1 MLVESA
7 IADVFIYRNEKG
19 KRFTE
24 PREEFLKKWS
34 GVVFIAEPNEASGEN
49 DYAKKRQKEQL
60 ESLRWPLVLVG
71 FIMLT
76 ALGMFQSPDVSTG
89 VLLGLKATGV
99 ILTALLLSVQYG
111 KTNDF
116 TDSLCRINQKTDC
129 NHILTSPAA
138 KITSWLGWSE
148 VGFFYFMGGW
158 ITLLMGHK
166 ETQFDILQST
176 LDILS
181 FLALPYTFWSIWY
194 QWRVAKQWCPLCV
207 AVQVVI
213 WAEVLIGSWE
223 MMEENTLQLLPTM
236 DYRLWTSFL
245 LPILLWLIIKPLL
258 LKSKQA
264 DEWQRELRKFK
275 NNPALFEALLKQQK
289 QMPPVPADLQPI
301 VLGNPAAEHT
311 ITMVTNPYCGPCAH
325 AHARLEEVLAENPNL
340 KAQIIFAVCY
350 DPDGRKTK
358 VAKHMMA
365 LGATDE
371 KLGDGIAA
379 WYAQTKKDYDTWA
392 KAYPADTSN
401 IPENVI
407 AAHCE
412 WTKDAN
418 IEGTPTFF
426 VDGRKLPE
434 IYGLKGVARLLQY
447 LTTDLAEST

>member
-1 MLVESA
+1 M
-7 IADVFIYRNEKG
+7 
-19 KRFTE
+19 
-24 PREEFLKKWS
+24 
-34 GVVFIAEPNEASGEN
+34 
-49 DYAKKRQKEQL
+49 
-60 ESLRWPLVLVG
+60 
-71 FIMLT
+71 
-76 ALGMFQSPDVSTG
+76 
-89 VLLGLKATGV
+89 KATGV
-99 ILTALLLSVQYG
+99 ILTALLLSVQFG

-158 ITLLMGHK
+158 MYLCNLTPAPLLSG
-166 ETQFDILQST
+166 EGFL
-176 LDILS
+176 LPLWGLGG
-181 FLALPYTFWSIWY
+181 LALPYTFWSIWY

-213 WAEVLIGSWE
+213 WAECLSPLTPNGGINLLSDWNDLIKRKEIYSVILAPIGGWGAA
-223 MMEENTLQLLPTM
+223 
-236 DYRLWTSFL
+236 
-245 LPILLWLIIKPLL
+245 ILLWLIIKPLL

-264 DEWQRELRKFK
+264 DGWQRELRKFK
-275 NNPALFEALLKQQK
+275 NNPVLFEALLKQQK
-289 QMPPVPADLQPI
+289 QMPSVPADLQPI

-365 LGATDE
+365 RFVSERGIRVGLSQSLGAA
-371 KLGDGIAA
+371 IAA
-379 WYAQTKKDYDTWA
+379 WYGQTTKNYDAWAAQ
-392 KAYPADTSN
+392 YPADSSIVPDN
-401 IPENVI
+401 IIE
-407 AAHCE
+407 AHCD
-412 WTKDAN
+412 WTKVAD

-426 VDGRKLPE
+426 INGKELPE
-434 IYGLKGVARLLQY
+434 LYGLTGASRLMQH